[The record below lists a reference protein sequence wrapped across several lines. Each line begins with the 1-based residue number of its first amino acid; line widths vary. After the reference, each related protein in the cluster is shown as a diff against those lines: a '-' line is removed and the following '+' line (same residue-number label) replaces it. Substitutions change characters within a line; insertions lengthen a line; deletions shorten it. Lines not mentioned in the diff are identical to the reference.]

1 VAEFFKNRPI
11 GPDKVI
17 DISIIVP
24 VFNEADALIS
34 VCQGVRRELTRI
46 GITWELIFIDDGST
60 DSTDAILEQLA
71 EEDQRVRIIHFK
83 RNLGQTAAMKWS

>member
-1 VAEFFKNRPI
+1 MAEFFKNRPS
-11 GPDKVI
+11 GPEKVI

-24 VFNEADALIS
+24 VFNEAATLID
-34 VCQGVRRELTRI
+34 VCQDVRRELTQI
-46 GITWELIFIDDGST
+46 GITWELIFMDDGST

-83 RNLGQTAAMKWS
+83 RNWVRPPR